1 MDLDIIHVQHPL
13 SSIYTAEA
21 EPCVLALGF
30 FDGVHLEIGSHD
42 YFCTSKA
49 NHW

>member
-21 EPCVLALGF
+21 EPYVLAQDF
-30 FDGVHLEIGSHD
+30 STEFI
-42 YFCTSKA
+42 
-49 NHW
+49 